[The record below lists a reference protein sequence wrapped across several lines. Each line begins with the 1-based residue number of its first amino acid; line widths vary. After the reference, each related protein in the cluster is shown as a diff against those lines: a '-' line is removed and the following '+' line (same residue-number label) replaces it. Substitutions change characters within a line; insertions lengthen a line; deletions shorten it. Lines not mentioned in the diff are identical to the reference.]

1 MDRLLSPKTKQVLL
15 VLLAVGLVALAGC
28 NTGGDGTPSVTSTD
42 GESLNETTPGETT
55 TPNETTPGETTT
67 PNETTPQSD
76 VDFDEL
82 AAGHDTQV
90 ESADSL
96 TEGAQILEQYTVN
109 GSQSVSTTE
118 VVTYYDLAEQVGLET
133 AAVSQSSSQGSLQ
146 QSSVKYT
153 AGTETFQRTNST
165 QRQDA
170 QYRYDQEPYNMS
182 AQPTPINFTSVGWTT
197 LYDNM
202 NASLL
207 ADGTTEFQN
216 ETVQKYTASGRDR
229 LPALSSGI
237 GSSFS
242 ELETFNVTMLV
253 TDDGLITRTTI
264 RAAGTTVQGAELTL
278 AYQYTVADLGA
289 TTVEKPDWTDNVN
302 TTG

>member
-42 GESLNETTPGETT
+42 GEPL
-55 TPNETTPGETTT
+55 NETTPGETTT

-82 AAGHDTQV
+82 AAGHEMQV

-109 GSQSVSTTE
+109 GSPSVSTTE

-146 QSSVKYT
+146 QNSVKYT
-153 AGTETFQRTNST
+153 AGDETFQRTNST
-165 QRQDA
+165 QVQDA
-170 QYRYDQEPYNMS
+170 QYYYDQEPYNMS
-182 AQPTPINFTSVGWTT
+182 AQPTPVNFTSVGWTT

-207 ADGTTEFQN
+207 EDGTTEFQN

-242 ELETFNVTMLV
+242 ELETFNATMLV

-264 RAAGTTVQGAELTL
+264 RASGTTVQGAELTL
-278 AYQYTVADLGA
+278 AYQYTVTDVDA
-289 TTVEKPDWTDNVN
+289 TTVEEPDWTDNVN

>member
-42 GESLNETTPGETT
+42 GEPLNETT
-55 TPNETTPGETTT
+55 TPND
-67 PNETTPQSD
+67 TTPQSD

-82 AAGHDTQV
+82 AAGHEAQV

-109 GSQSVSTTE
+109 GSPSVSTTE

-146 QSSVKYT
+146 QNSVKYT

-165 QRQDA
+165 QVQDA
-170 QYRYDQEPYNMS
+170 QYYYDQEPYNMS
-182 AQPTPINFTSVGWTT
+182 AQPTPINFTSVGWTN
-197 LYDNM
+197 LYENM

-207 ADGTTEFQN
+207 KDGTTEFRN

-229 LPALSSGI
+229 LPELSSGI

-242 ELETFNVTMLV
+242 ELETFNATMLV

-264 RAAGTTVQGAELTL
+264 RASGTTLQGADLTL
-278 AYQYTVADLGA
+278 AYQYTVADLNA
-289 TTVEKPDWTDNVN
+289 TTVEKPDWTDTVN
-302 TTG
+302 ATG